1 MAEYEDK
8 TITCVECGQPF
19 VHSAGAQE
27 FYAQKGFTSDP
38 KRCPDCR
45 RQKKERSAGGAGAG
59 AGGGPRGGGEYA
71 RPARSS
77 TSENDALFGG
87 GRGSRGG
94 GPGAGAVA
102 EAGPGGREMYSAVC
116 AECGTETK
124 VPFRPRG
131 DRPVYCRNCYQAKRA
146 R

>member
-1 MAEYEDK
+1 MPEFQDRV
-8 TITCVECGQPF
+8 ITCVDCGQSF

-45 RQKKERSAGGAGAG
+45 RMKKEKGGGGA
-59 AGGGPRGGGEYA
+59 AGGGHMGGG

-77 TSENDALFGG
+77 TSDNDALFNTG
-87 GRGSRGG
+87 RGG
-94 GPGAGAVA
+94 GGDRGGDRGGYGG
-102 EAGPGGREMYSAVC
+102 GPREMFTATC
-116 AECGTETK
+116 AECGVETQ
-124 VPFRPRG
+124 VPFKPRG
-131 DRPVYCRNCYQAKRA
+131 DRPVYCRDCYQSKRT

>member
-1 MAEYEDK
+1 MPEFQDK

-19 VHSAGAQE
+19 THTAGAQE

-38 KRCPDCR
+38 KRCPECR
-45 RQKKERSAGGAGAG
+45 RQKKERSS
-59 AGGGPRGGGEYA
+59 AGGGERGGA
-71 RPARSS
+71 PRQQKSS

-87 GRGSRGG
+87 GSRKSAAAAESGG
-94 GPGAGAVA
+94 GG
-102 EAGPGGREMYSAVC
+102 ESGGREMYAATC

-124 VPFRPRG
+124 VPFKPRG
-131 DRPVYCRNCYQAKRA
+131 DRPVYCRTCYQAKRSP